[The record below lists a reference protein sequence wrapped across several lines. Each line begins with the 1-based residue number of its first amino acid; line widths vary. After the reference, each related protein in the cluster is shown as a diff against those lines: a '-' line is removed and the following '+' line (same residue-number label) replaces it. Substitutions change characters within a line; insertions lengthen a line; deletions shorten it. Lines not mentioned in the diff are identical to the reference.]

1 MNPIYHKI
9 KLEPI
14 QMISDLFIPHIDFYV
29 MTSTIKYEHEFDI
42 TFGQFL
48 VCNNCRQSISNTLR
62 LYPTAPIIICY
73 SRSLRHSPSI
83 GMPLQYIRTAIN
95 WSKCFQ
101 HLSIS
106 FHAFTA
112 SMKTTRWV
120 HGLGLKILDTKCSH
134 E

>member
-48 VCNNCRQSISNTLR
+48 VCKNCRQSISNTLC
-62 LYPTAPIIICY
+62 LYPTSPIIICY

-106 FHAFTA
+106 FHVFTA

-120 HGLGLKILDTKCSH
+120 HGLGLKILDTKCTH